1 MPSIEE
7 TAVPIFISYS
17 SSDRTSLEA
26 LTTALKR
33 AQQQVWFDQELG
45 GGDAWWNAILEQIRS
60 CDVFIV
66 ALSNNWLQSKPS
78 QAELRYAQALNRPI
92 LPIKVGPVDSVR
104 VNPVATLQ
112 IIDYQQPTVDAG
124 IQLVTAI
131 HALSGKA
138 APLPSPL
145 PEEPPLP
152 FGYIMRLGNTL
163 SEKELTPQQQLQL
176 LVELRSGLDED
187 GEDPSARSDI
197 AQLLRMLRMRHD
209 VTYRTRTEIDNVL
222 AEIEARDG
230 SPAGPKPAASSPT
243 APAAPAPAATA
254 AAPGA
259 QPGGAVPTPPATAA
273 ATGKA
278 AARPGASGKTNKR
291 LLIIGAAAA
300 AALVAV
306 VLIVVFATAGGGTR
320 KAAKPIVG
328 DSTAAVS
335 SGASAARTE
344 SILLGAAEVGNVLG
358 DPNMEAGAHG
368 ELRAPQGT
376 LSDPECL
383 SAFEPFQESVYR
395 AHEPSAPH
403 NQVVHSAGDAH
414 RVVEAVAK
422 FPSDEKARA
431 FVEASAGKWGACAN
445 RTVTFTGSNNK
456 AAEWTFS
463 DVNGATPKIT
473 QMRTE
478 AGASGRSCQHAL
490 SAEGN
495 LVIEVQACGNDITD
509 GGARLAEQIAAKAAK

>member
-1 MPSIEE
+1 V
-7 TAVPIFISYS
+7 AIFISYS
-17 SSDRTSLEA
+17 SQDRTSLDA

-33 AQQQVWFDQELG
+33 AQQKVWFDQELG

-92 LPIKVGPVDSVR
+92 LPVKVGPVDSVR
-104 VNPVATLQ
+104 VNPVSTLQ
-112 IIDYQQPTVDAG
+112 IIDYQNPTVDAG

-131 HALSGKA
+131 HALGDNA

-145 PEEPPLP
+145 PEEPPVP

-187 GEDPSARSDI
+187 GDDPSARSDI

-222 AEIEARDG
+222 AEIEAKDG
-230 SPAGPKPAASSPT
+230 APAG
-243 APAAPAPAATA
+243 APAATPPPAQAQPQPGAGAPAATPQNRPAAGHAA
-254 AAPGA
+254 AAPN
-259 QPGGAVPTPPATAA
+259 
-273 ATGKA
+273 TGQSNTK
-278 AARPGASGKTNKR
+278 
-291 LLIIGAAAA
+291 LLIIGG
-300 AALVAV
+300 AALAAIVAI
-306 VLIVVFATAGGGTR
+306 VLIVVFATSGGNTR
-320 KAAKPIVG
+320 KPAVAKPPA
-328 DSTAAVS
+328 DSTAGS
-335 SGASAARTE
+335 NGGGAPAETE
-344 SILLGAAEVGNVLG
+344 SILLGAADIGNVLG
-358 DPNMEAGAHG
+358 DPNMKESARSDQ
-368 ELRAPQGT
+368 LRAPQGT

-395 AHEPSAPH
+395 PHEPTAIHS
-403 NQVVHSAGDAH
+403 QVVQSSGDAH

-422 FPSDEKARA
+422 FPSAEKARA
-431 FVEASAGKWGACAN
+431 FVESSAGKWRACAN
-445 RTVTFTGSNNK
+445 KTVTFTGPSK
-456 AAEWTFS
+456 STEWNFGEL
-463 DVNGATPKIT
+463 NGAAPKIT
-473 QMRTE
+473 MTRAETDNNTRT
-478 AGASGRSCQHAL
+478 CQHAL
-490 SAEGN
+490 SAAGD

-509 GGARLAEQIAAKAAK
+509 GGAKLAEQMVARAGK